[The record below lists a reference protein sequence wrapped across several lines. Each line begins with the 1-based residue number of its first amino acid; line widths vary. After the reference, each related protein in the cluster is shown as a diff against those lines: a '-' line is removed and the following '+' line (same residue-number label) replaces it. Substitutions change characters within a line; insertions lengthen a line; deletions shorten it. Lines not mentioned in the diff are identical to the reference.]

1 MTPSLIDAAPPPL
14 SARRALLDD
23 QCKHR
28 SLPAGCSCATEFG
41 RRSAACCICRRSQ
54 ENIRRFRLVSDRKV
68 PRKTEAT
75 TFEFESAHSMPVTYQ
90 IDKTKRIIHTRCIG
104 KVTIKDVIDHF
115 RVLARDPNCP
125 AHVDVLLDLSEQT
138 SIPTNENL
146 RDVTREIG
154 RIRNG
159 VQFGTCAIV
168 ACSDALF
175 GMLRMFEVFIEEY
188 FRESH
193 VFRTTSEAEAWLV
206 LHSTSSATG

>member
-1 MTPSLIDAAPPPL
+1 MLALHCYLPGGYCWTANASVGPCRQAAL
-14 SARRALLDD
+14 AL
-23 QCKHR
+23 R
-28 SLPAGCSCATEFG
+28 SSG
-41 RRSAACCICRRSQ
+41 
-54 ENIRRFRLVSDRKV
+54 DRKV
-68 PRKTEAT
+68 PRKKEAT

-104 KVTIKDVIDHF
+104 PVTIKDVIDHF
-115 RVLARDPNCP
+115 RVLGRDPNCP
-125 AHVDVLLDLSEQT
+125 DHVDVLLDLSEQT

-154 RIRNG
+154 RIQNN
-159 VQFGTCAIV
+159 VQFGACAIV

-175 GMLRMFEVFIEEY
+175 GMLRMLEVFTEEY

-206 LHSTSSATG
+206 LHTSSATS